1 MVLTDWFKGFEK
13 GIAKLSEEQRE
24 TFFRECG
31 RNCVQC
37 GTLQIYK
44 DLYEQAAGDL
54 DRFFAIADEQPG
66 VRCETVEKDAVY
78 NLVNCTSGAMSLHI
92 CSVNAQ
98 GKASFMSCSRCGKTG
113 VPHSDIDKL
122 HQVSASKCSGTGLR
136 SFQRPSVLRKRSLC
150 HRVPGSCRNC
160 LNTPHPAMPDG

>member
-1 MVLTDWFKGFEK
+1 MELSNWFKGFED

-37 GTLQIYK
+37 GTLQVYK

-78 NLVNCTSGAMSLHI
+78 NLYFLECTCELHKPGYVSTPLL
-92 CSVNAQ
+92 CE
-98 GKASFMSCSRCGKTG
+98 CSRQSIIYVLQSLWKDRTF
-113 VPHSDIDKL
+113 
-122 HQVSASKCSGTGLR
+122 QVTICESILRGSQHCKMRIEASNTDLLNLK
-136 SFQRPSVLRKRSLC
+136 RKYR
-150 HRVPGSCRNC
+150 
-160 LNTPHPAMPDG
+160 ME

>member
-1 MVLTDWFKGFEK
+1 MELSNWFKGFEK

-37 GTLQIYK
+37 GTLQVYK
-44 DLYEQAAGDL
+44 NLYEQAAGDL

-78 NLVNCTSGAMSLHI
+78 NLYFLECTCELHKRGYVSTPLL
-92 CSVNAQ
+92 CE
-98 GKASFMSCSRCGKTG
+98 CSRQSILY
-113 VPHSDIDKL
+113 VLHSLWKD
-122 HQVSASKCSGTGLR
+122 R
-136 SFQRPSVLRKRSLC
+136 RPSL
-150 HRVPGSCRNC
+150 
-160 LNTPHPAMPDG
+160 

>member
-1 MVLTDWFKGFEK
+1 MELSNWFKGFED

-37 GTLQIYK
+37 GTLQVYK

-54 DRFFAIADEQPG
+54 DRFFAIADELPG

-78 NLVNCTSGAMSLHI
+78 NLYFLECTCELHKRGYVSTPLL
-92 CSVNAQ
+92 CE
-98 GKASFMSCSRCGKTG
+98 CSRQSILY
-113 VPHSDIDKL
+113 VLHSLWKDKAFRVTICESILRGNQHCKIQIETIDYNGN
-122 HQVSASKCSGTGLR
+122 S
-136 SFQRPSVLRKRSLC
+136 
-150 HRVPGSCRNC
+150 
-160 LNTPHPAMPDG
+160 

>member
-1 MVLTDWFKGFEK
+1 MELSNWFKGFED

-37 GTLQIYK
+37 GTLQVYK

-78 NLVNCTSGAMSLHI
+78 NLYFLECTCELHKRGYVSTPLL
-92 CSVNAQ
+92 CE
-98 GKASFMSCSRCGKTG
+98 CSRQSILY
-113 VPHSDIDKL
+113 VLHSLWKDKAFRVTICESILRGNLHCKIQIETIDYNGN
-122 HQVSASKCSGTGLR
+122 S
-136 SFQRPSVLRKRSLC
+136 
-150 HRVPGSCRNC
+150 
-160 LNTPHPAMPDG
+160 

>member
-54 DRFFAIADEQPG
+54 DRFFAIADELPG
-66 VRCETVEKDAVY
+66 VRCETVV
-78 NLVNCTSGAMSLHI
+78 
-92 CSVNAQ
+92 
-98 GKASFMSCSRCGKTG
+98 
-113 VPHSDIDKL
+113 
-122 HQVSASKCSGTGLR
+122 
-136 SFQRPSVLRKRSLC
+136 KR
-150 HRVPGSCRNC
+150 
-160 LNTPHPAMPDG
+160 

>member
-1 MVLTDWFKGFEK
+1 MELSNWFKGFED

-37 GTLQIYK
+37 GTLQVYK

-78 NLVNCTSGAMSLHI
+78 NLYFLECTCELHKRGYVSTPLL
-92 CSVNAQ
+92 CE
-98 GKASFMSCSRCGKTG
+98 CSRQSILY
-113 VPHSDIDKL
+113 VLHSLWKDKAFR
-122 HQVSASKCSGTGLR
+122 VTICESILR
-136 SFQRPSVLRKRSLC
+136 GNQHCKIQIETIGYNGNS
-150 HRVPGSCRNC
+150 
-160 LNTPHPAMPDG
+160 

>member
-1 MVLTDWFKGFEK
+1 MELSDWFKGFED

-54 DRFFAIADEQPG
+54 DRFFAIADEQ
-66 VRCETVEKDAVY
+66 
-78 NLVNCTSGAMSLHI
+78 S
-92 CSVNAQ
+92 
-98 GKASFMSCSRCGKTG
+98 GKTFN
-113 VPHSDIDKL
+113 VTI
-122 HQVSASKCSGTGLR
+122 CE
-136 SFQRPSVLRKRSLC
+136 SVLR
-150 HRVPGSCRNC
+150 GSTHCKMRISALHN
-160 LNTPHPAMPDG
+160 G

>member
-1 MVLTDWFKGFEK
+1 MELSNWFKGFED

-37 GTLQIYK
+37 GTLQVYK

-78 NLVNCTSGAMSLHI
+78 NLYFLECTCELHKRGYVFTPLL
-92 CSVNAQ
+92 CE
-98 GKASFMSCSRCGKTG
+98 CSRQSIIYVLQSLWKDRTF
-113 VPHSDIDKL
+113 
-122 HQVSASKCSGTGLR
+122 QVTICESILRGSQHCKMRIEASNTDLLNLK
-136 SFQRPSVLRKRSLC
+136 RKYR
-150 HRVPGSCRNC
+150 
-160 LNTPHPAMPDG
+160 ME

>member
-1 MVLTDWFKGFEK
+1 MELSNWFKGFED

-37 GTLQIYK
+37 GTLQVYK
-44 DLYEQAAGDL
+44 DLFEQAAGDL

-78 NLVNCTSGAMSLHI
+78 NLYFLECTCELHKQGYVTTPLLCECSKQSILYVLHSLWVNRTFRVTI
-92 CSVNAQ
+92 CESILRGDQ
-98 GKASFMSCSRCGKTG
+98 DCKMQIET
-113 VPHSDIDKL
+113 IDDNGN
-122 HQVSASKCSGTGLR
+122 S
-136 SFQRPSVLRKRSLC
+136 
-150 HRVPGSCRNC
+150 
-160 LNTPHPAMPDG
+160 

>member
-1 MVLTDWFKGFEK
+1 LELSNWFKGFED

-37 GTLQIYK
+37 GTLQVYK

-78 NLVNCTSGAMSLHI
+78 NLYFLECTCELHKRGYVSTPLL
-92 CSVNAQ
+92 CE
-98 GKASFMSCSRCGKTG
+98 CSRQSILY
-113 VPHSDIDKL
+113 VLHSLWKDKAFRVTICESILRGNQHCKIQIETIDYNGN
-122 HQVSASKCSGTGLR
+122 S
-136 SFQRPSVLRKRSLC
+136 
-150 HRVPGSCRNC
+150 
-160 LNTPHPAMPDG
+160 

>member
-1 MVLTDWFKGFEK
+1 MELSNWFKGFED

-24 TFFRECG
+24 AFFRECG

-37 GTLQIYK
+37 GTLQVYK

-78 NLVNCTSGAMSLHI
+78 NLYFLECTCELHKRGYVSTPLL
-92 CSVNAQ
+92 CE
-98 GKASFMSCSRCGKTG
+98 CSRQSIIYVLQSLWKDRTF
-113 VPHSDIDKL
+113 
-122 HQVSASKCSGTGLR
+122 QVTICESILRGSQHCKMRIEASNTDLLNLK
-136 SFQRPSVLRKRSLC
+136 RKYR
-150 HRVPGSCRNC
+150 
-160 LNTPHPAMPDG
+160 ME

>member
-1 MVLTDWFKGFEK
+1 MELSNLFKGFED

-37 GTLQIYK
+37 GTLQVYK
-44 DLYEQAAGDL
+44 DLFEQAAGDL

-78 NLVNCTSGAMSLHI
+78 NLYFLECTCELHKRGYVSTPLL
-92 CSVNAQ
+92 CE
-98 GKASFMSCSRCGKTG
+98 CSRQSIIYVLQSLWKDRTF
-113 VPHSDIDKL
+113 
-122 HQVSASKCSGTGLR
+122 QVTICESILRGSQHCKMRIEASNADFAEFETKI
-136 SFQRPSVLRKRSLC
+136 
-150 HRVPGSCRNC
+150 
-160 LNTPHPAMPDG
+160 

>member
-1 MVLTDWFKGFEK
+1 MELSNWFKGFED

-37 GTLQIYK
+37 GTLQVYK

-78 NLVNCTSGAMSLHI
+78 NLYFLECTCELHKRGYVSTPLL
-92 CSVNAQ
+92 CE
-98 GKASFMSCSRCGKTG
+98 CSRQSILYVLQSLWKDRTF
-113 VPHSDIDKL
+113 
-122 HQVSASKCSGTGLR
+122 QVTICESILR
-136 SFQRPSVLRKRSLC
+136 
-150 HRVPGSCRNC
+150 GSQHCKMRIEAIND
-160 LNTPHPAMPDG
+160 NGNS